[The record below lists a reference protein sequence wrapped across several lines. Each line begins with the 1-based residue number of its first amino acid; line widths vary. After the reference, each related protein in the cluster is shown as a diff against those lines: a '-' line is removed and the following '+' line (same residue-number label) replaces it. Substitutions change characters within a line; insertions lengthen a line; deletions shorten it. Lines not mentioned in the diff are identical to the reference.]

1 MRKLRENL
9 PNRVCHLI
17 SRGYPPAVRLLAQR
31 GAMRGAHRAFFL
43 NAEERTR
50 FVEMLRRVA
59 AFSGVEL
66 LAYCVMTN
74 HVHILVFV
82 PDPEKLSDDE
92 VLSRMRILYRDSRFA
107 ELRREWDERLK
118 LGRTAAFLRF
128 RGTFTRR
135 MWNASE
141 FMKTLKQHFTMSY
154 NGRRTH
160 AGTMWE
166 GRYHVR
172 VHKPDSLGEA
182 GAVMM
187 TAAYIDLNPV
197 KAGIV
202 SGIDALADYEW
213 GSYHDACAGDRGAI
227 AGYDLVYRGRGRPW
241 RELKAFHRISLNMAA
256 KDLAARDAEEEGLTP
271 KSVPTL
277 RRERKDA
284 LRFSR
289 AELKEPE
296 RVPVLIE
303 SGNNQ
308 LAHNLLKLIAK
319 NGPMRPVELRDALG
333 IASRAYFTLKYLSP
347 LAAGGYIAPVGKGS
361 PSSSRRAYKLTRRGE
376 EAAQ

>member
-1 MRKLRENL
+1 MRGMRKLRENL
-9 PNRVCHLI
+9 PNRVYHLI
-17 SRGYPPAVRLLAQR
+17 SRV
-31 GAMRGAHRAFFL
+31 AHRAFFL
-43 NAEERTR
+43 NAEERAR
-50 FVEMLRRVA
+50 FVELLKRVA
-59 AFSGVEL
+59 AFSGIEL

-82 PDPEKLSDDE
+82 PEPEELSDEE

-107 ELRREWDERLK
+107 E
-118 LGRTAAFLRF
+118 
-128 RGTFTRR
+128 
-135 MWNASE
+135 
-141 FMKTLKQHFTMSY
+141 
-154 NGRRTH
+154 
-160 AGTMWE
+160 
-166 GRYHVR
+166 
-172 VHKPDSLGEA
+172 HKPDSLGEA

-202 SGIDALADYEW
+202 SDVDTLADYEW
-213 GSYHDACAGDRGAI
+213 GSYHDACAGDRSAI
-227 AGYDLVYRGRGRPW
+227 AGYDLIYRGRGRPW
-241 RELKAFHRISLNMAA
+241 RELKALHRISLNMAA
-256 KDLAARDAEEEGLTP
+256 KDLAAREAEEEGLTP

-277 RRERKDA
+277 RRERKEA

-289 AELKEPE
+289 AELKGPE

-333 IASRAYFTLKYLSP
+333 IASRTYFTLKYLSP

-361 PSSSRRAYKLTRRGE
+361 PSSSRRAYKLTRKGKE
-376 EAAQ
+376 VAQR

>member
-1 MRKLRENL
+1 MRDMRKLRENL
-9 PNRVCHLI
+9 PNRVYHLI
-17 SRGYPPAVRLLAQR
+17 SRV
-31 GAMRGAHRAFFL
+31 AHRAFFL
-43 NAEERTR
+43 NAEERAR
-50 FVEMLRRVA
+50 FVELLKRVA
-59 AFSGVEL
+59 AFSGIEL

-82 PDPEKLSDDE
+82 PEPEELSDEE

-107 ELRREWDERLK
+107 E
-118 LGRTAAFLRF
+118 
-128 RGTFTRR
+128 
-135 MWNASE
+135 
-141 FMKTLKQHFTMSY
+141 
-154 NGRRTH
+154 
-160 AGTMWE
+160 
-166 GRYHVR
+166 
-172 VHKPDSLGEA
+172 HKPDSLGEA

-187 TAAYIDLNPV
+187 TAAYVDLNPV

-202 SGIDALADYEW
+202 SDVDTLADYEW
-213 GSYHDACAGDRGAI
+213 GSYHDACAADRGAI
-227 AGYDLVYRGRGRPW
+227 AGYDLIYRGRGRPW
-241 RELKAFHRISLNMAA
+241 RELKALHRISLNMAA
-256 KDLAARDAEEEGLTP
+256 KDLAAREAEEEGLTP

-308 LAHNLLKLIAK
+308 LARNLLKLIAK

-333 IASRAYFTLKYLSP
+333 IASRTYFTLKCLSP

-361 PSSSRRAYKLTRRGE
+361 PSSSRRAYKLTRKGKE
-376 EAAQ
+376 VAQR

>member
-1 MRKLRENL
+1 MRGMRKLRENL
-9 PNRVCHLI
+9 PNRVYHLI
-17 SRGYPPAVRLLAQR
+17 GR
-31 GAMRGAHRAFFL
+31 MAHRAFFL
-43 NAEERTR
+43 NAEERAR
-50 FVEMLRRVA
+50 FVELLKRVA
-59 AFSGVEL
+59 AFSGIEL
-66 LAYCVMTN
+66 LAYCVMAN

-82 PDPEKLSDDE
+82 PEPEELSDEE

-107 ELRREWDERLK
+107 
-118 LGRTAAFLRF
+118 
-128 RGTFTRR
+128 
-135 MWNASE
+135 
-141 FMKTLKQHFTMSY
+141 
-154 NGRRTH
+154 
-160 AGTMWE
+160 
-166 GRYHVR
+166 

-187 TAAYIDLNPV
+187 TAAYVDLNPV

-202 SGIDALADYEW
+202 SDVDTLADYEW
-213 GSYHDACAGDRGAI
+213 GSYHDACAGDRSAI
-227 AGYDLVYRGRGRPW
+227 AGYDLIYRGRGRPW
-241 RELKAFHRISLNMAA
+241 RELKALHRISLNMAA
-256 KDLAARDAEEEGLTP
+256 KELAAREAEEEGLAP

-308 LAHNLLKLIAK
+308 LARNLLKLIAK

-333 IASRAYFTLKYLSP
+333 IASRTYFTLKYLSP

-361 PSSSRRAYKLTRRGE
+361 PSSSRRAYKLTRKGKE
-376 EAAQ
+376 VAQW

>member
-1 MRKLRENL
+1 MRGMRKLRENL
-9 PNRVCHLI
+9 PNRVYHLI
-17 SRGYPPAVRLLAQR
+17 GR
-31 GAMRGAHRAFFL
+31 MAHRAFFL
-43 NAEERTR
+43 NAEERAR
-50 FVEMLRRVA
+50 FVELLKRVA
-59 AFSGVEL
+59 AFSGIEL
-66 LAYCVMTN
+66 LAYCVMAN

-82 PDPEKLSDDE
+82 PEPEELSDEE

-107 ELRREWDERLK
+107 E
-118 LGRTAAFLRF
+118 
-128 RGTFTRR
+128 
-135 MWNASE
+135 
-141 FMKTLKQHFTMSY
+141 
-154 NGRRTH
+154 
-160 AGTMWE
+160 
-166 GRYHVR
+166 
-172 VHKPDSLGEA
+172 HKPDSLGEA

-213 GSYHDACAGDRGAI
+213 GSYRDACMGDRGAI
-227 AGYDLVYRGRGRPW
+227 AGYDRIYRGRGRPW
-241 RELKAFHRISLNMAA
+241 GELKALHRISLNMAA
-256 KDLAARDAEEEGLTP
+256 KDLAAREAEEEGLTP

-277 RRERKDA
+277 RRERKEA

-289 AELKEPE
+289 AELKGPE

-333 IASRAYFTLKYLSP
+333 IASRTYFTLKYLSP

-361 PSSSRRAYKLTRRGE
+361 PSSSRRAYKLTRKGKE
-376 EAAQ
+376 VAQW

>member
-1 MRKLRENL
+1 MYGMRKLRENL
-9 PNRVCHLI
+9 PNRVYHLI
-17 SRGYPPAVRLLAQR
+17 SRV
-31 GAMRGAHRAFFL
+31 AHRAFFL

-50 FVEMLRRVA
+50 FVELLKRVA

-66 LAYCVMTN
+66 LAYCVMTD

-82 PDPEKLSDDE
+82 PEPEELSDDE
-92 VLSRMRILYRDSRFA
+92 VLSRMRILYRDRRFA

-118 LGRTAAFLRF
+118 LGRTASFLRF
-128 RGTFTRR
+128 RSTFTRR

-154 NGRRTH
+154 NGRRMH

-172 VHKPDSLGEA
+172 VHRPDSLGEA

-187 TAAYIDLNPV
+187 TAAYIDLNPM

-202 SGIDALADYEW
+202 AGIDALAEYEW
-213 GSYHDACAGDRGAI
+213 GSYHDACVGDRRAI
-227 AGYDLVYRGRGRPW
+227 AGYDLLYRGRGRSW
-241 RELKAFHRISLNMAA
+241 GELKALHRISLNMAA
-256 KDLAARDAEEEGLTP
+256 KELAAREVEEEGLTP
-271 KSVPTL
+271 KSVPAL

-284 LRFSR
+284 LRFAR

-308 LAHNLLKLIAK
+308 LVHNLLKLIAK

-333 IASRAYFTLKYLSP
+333 IASRTYFTLRYLSP
-347 LAAGGYIAPVGKGS
+347 LVAGGYIAPADKTS
-361 PSSSRRAYKLTRRGE
+361 PSSSRRMYKLTRKGK
-376 EAAQ
+376 EAARW